1 MITAVVS
8 NGCSF
13 VWGQE
18 LKNRDDR
25 FVKIIS
31 NYFNANLHD
40 VSMPGNCNQLICTD
54 TIDKILNLI
63 HNKKIPTEK
72 IFVII
77 NWSFLDRIG
86 YYDHVS
92 DSIYSVFGNLL
103 KKEDPWI
110 LYSTKEKKIDLE
122 KYNYIKRWY
131 NDHGK
136 LDYTKYSTFNYIYY
150 LQSFLIANNIKY
162 IFAFVD
168 DTVDDLLK
176 LKKDKI
182 FKKEN
187 SKFKRTSIEN
197 ILKIIDTNYFYLDLN
212 ICQYTKMGFN
222 IAPKGHPLDDAHA
235 IFAEELIAFI
245 EEKYFEI
252 GIRNSK

>member
-136 LDYTKYSTFNYIYY
+136 LDYIKYSTFNYIYY

-162 IFAFVD
+162 IFAFAD
-168 DTVDDLLK
+168 NTVRDLLK
-176 LKKDKI
+176 LKQDYACELN
-182 FKKEN
+182 FKE
-187 SKFKRTSIEN
+187 SKQVPHRTSIET
-197 ILKIIDTNYFYLDLN
+197 ILKTIDTNYFYLDLN
-212 ICQYTKMGFN
+212 ISRYEKLGFKL
-222 IAPKGHPLDDAHA
+222 APKGHPLEDAHA
-235 IFAEELIAFI
+235 YFAEKLIAFI
-245 EEKYFEI
+245 KEKYP
-252 GIRNSK
+252 NDN